1 MSVQRST
8 TLEPRI
14 VPTYLQ
20 KWSDRRLLEPVLYYD
35 YDTEQTQKEVV
46 FDGPF
51 ELFVATPTRVR
62 LRIPAARVLSS
73 EDTSSSSKV
82 IA

>member
-14 VPTYLQ
+14 VPTYVQ
-20 KWSDRRLLEPVLYYD
+20 KWSARRLLEPVLYHD
-35 YDTEQTQKEVV
+35 YDTEQTQKELV
-46 FDGPF
+46 FDEPF
-51 ELFVATPTRVR
+51 ELFVSTPTRVR
-62 LRIPAARVLSS
+62 LRIPVVLSS
-73 EDTSSSSKV
+73 SRFEDTSSSSI